1 LRWRRRIASAEG
13 FEPPKEVPKLKQSK
27 ATRQKAVGALFD
39 WENMCVKFT
48 AWDIRRKPASDCSE
62 TELGGGAFQELKKSF
77 FNLIQHVR
85 AKQVT

>member
-27 ATRQKAVGALFD
+27 ATRQMGVGALFD

-48 AWDIRRKPASDCSE
+48 AWDIRRKPASDCSAAD
-62 TELGGGAFQELKKSF
+62 LKGGVIWKNQSRRQKTRRKLF
-77 FNLIQHVR
+77 I
-85 AKQVT
+85 